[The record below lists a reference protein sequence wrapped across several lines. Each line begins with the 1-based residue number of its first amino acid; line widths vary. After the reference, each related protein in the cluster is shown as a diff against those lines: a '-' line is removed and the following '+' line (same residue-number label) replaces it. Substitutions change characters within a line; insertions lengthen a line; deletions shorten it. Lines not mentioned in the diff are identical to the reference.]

1 MPTASLK
8 QFKSLSPTELHELEK
23 EIEALKQ
30 KKLEIEKEIGN
41 DRAAREAKKTRVDKE
56 IRDRM

>member
-1 MPTASLK
+1 MEPEEESLAA
-8 QFKSLSPTELHELEK
+8 QLAFKLRCY
-23 EIEALKQ
+23 KQ